1 MTRNATRLAK
11 RVREMAERIRA
22 LETSFHDFGG
32 HPKTHVLLTYTPEKV
47 PIAKEEY
54 QLSVPQI
61 QEFFGALFALLAAL
75 EPSRPSRLSDH
86 PTTRRPDDQTTKRP
100 NDKK

>member
-61 QEFFGALFALLAAL
+61 QEFFGALHDLLDALK
-75 EPSRPSRLSDH
+75 PSRPSRPSDH
-86 PTTRRPDDQTTKRP
+86 PTKRPNDPTTKRP